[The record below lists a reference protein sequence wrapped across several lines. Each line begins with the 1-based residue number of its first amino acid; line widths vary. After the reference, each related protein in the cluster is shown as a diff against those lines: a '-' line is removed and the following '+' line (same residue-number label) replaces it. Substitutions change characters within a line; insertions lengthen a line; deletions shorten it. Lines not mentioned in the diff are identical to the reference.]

1 MSTPHGPPKSNVIDF
16 SSYTFLRARASGKTI
31 VDSTASMV
39 DNSLKFDF
47 ATDTCRNLYDA
58 YKDVGDTIPRKE
70 SVESSQ
76 EQRPRATH

>member
-47 ATDTCRNLYDA
+47 ATDTCRNLYED
-58 YKDVGDTIPRKE
+58 IPFYHYRH
-70 SVESSQ
+70 SLVQPTSDQDDSDS
-76 EQRPRATH
+76 